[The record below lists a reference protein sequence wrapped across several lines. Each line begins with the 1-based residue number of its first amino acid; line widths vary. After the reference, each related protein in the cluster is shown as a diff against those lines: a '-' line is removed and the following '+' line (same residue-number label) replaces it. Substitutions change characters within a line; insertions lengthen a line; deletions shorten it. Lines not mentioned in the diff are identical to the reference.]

1 MTSVARTS
9 WDAIR
14 SAADVKAS
22 GYALFAGDAAE
33 RLRDIPSCSVD
44 TCLTSPPYWQARDY
58 QRRGQVGLEAE
69 LEEYVGRLLGVFREV
84 KRVLKVEGTAWLNI
98 GDTYL
103 HGVGT
108 VDGKA
113 PARGWKRNKQL
124 CLVPYRVALALQ
136 EDGWWL
142 RNVVVWHKPNAM
154 PASVED
160 RLTNVWEPVFL
171 LTRSERY
178 YFKLDSIRVP
188 HVTDD
193 NVERRRAYNGGSNGK
208 ARQNPELRRWLN
220 SPRHR
225 VTIQGLAEVRRRPN
239 APEAT
244 ELAGYLRH
252 ALDAKRVSLEWVA
265 DQLGEP
271 FERVRHYFRTDR
283 IGSRLPPEETWH
295 KLKAILVLD
304 SQYDAAM
311 AVEVGDNV
319 FRNHPM
325 GRNPGDVQSISLSR
339 GSELHFAMMPR
350 KLADWALRA
359 TLPEGGT
366 CLDPF
371 MGPGTTGLS
380 TICLGGKFVGIDIRQ
395 DYIHAFVRA
404 AREAV
409 PLLA

>member
-1 MTSVARTS
+1 MSRETRAS
-9 WDAIR
+9 WEAIR
-14 SAADVKAS
+14 SAADVESS
-22 GYALFAGDAAE
+22 GYALFRGDAAD
-33 RLRDIPSCSVD
+33 RLRDIPTGSVD

-58 QRRGQVGLEAE
+58 HHESQVGLEAD
-69 LEEYVGRLLGVFREV
+69 LDEYVTRLLNVFRGV
-84 KRVLKVEGTAWLNI
+84 KRVLRPEGTAWLNI

-108 VDGKA
+108 VDGK
-113 PARGWKRNKQL
+113 PPSRGWKRNKQL

-136 EDGWWL
+136 EDGWWV
-142 RNVVVWHKPNAM
+142 RNVMVWHKPNAM
-154 PASVED
+154 PASVAD

-178 YFKLDSIRVP
+178 DFDLDSIRVP

-193 NVERRRAYNGGSNGK
+193 DAERKRACNGGSNGK
-208 ARQNPELRRWLN
+208 ARQDPELRRWLN

-225 VTIQGLAEVRRRPN
+225 ATIQGLAEVRRRPN
-239 APEAT
+239 APDAT
-244 ELAGYLRH
+244 ELAAYLRR
-252 ALDAKRVSLEWVA
+252 ALEAKHVSLQWVA

-271 FERVRHYFRTDR
+271 FERTRHYFRTDM
-283 IGSRLPPEETWH
+283 IGSRLPPEETWT
-295 KLKAILVLD
+295 KLKAILGLD

-339 GSELHFAMMPR
+339 GSEFHFAMMPR
-350 KLADWALRA
+350 KLADWVLRA
-359 TLPEGGT
+359 TLPEGGV

-380 TICLGGKFVGIDIRQ
+380 TICLGGKFIGIDIRR
-395 DYIHAFVRA
+395 DYLQAFVRA
-404 AREAV
+404 AKEAV
-409 PLLA
+409 PLLV